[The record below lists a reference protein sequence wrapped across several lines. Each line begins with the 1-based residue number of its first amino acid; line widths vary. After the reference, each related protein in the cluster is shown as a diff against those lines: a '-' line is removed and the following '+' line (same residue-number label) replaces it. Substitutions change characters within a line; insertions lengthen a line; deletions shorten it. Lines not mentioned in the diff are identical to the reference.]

1 MQEKEV
7 YEYLTAH
14 GVKASVQ
21 RVAVM
26 QYLLQQ
32 MGHPTV
38 DEIYQ
43 ALVDHIPTLS
53 QDYRL
58 QHPPPTHGAWR
69 GAYAHHRRQKC
80 NSMG

>member
-7 YEYLTAH
+7 YDYLTAH

-32 MGHPTV
+32 MGHPTK
-38 DEIYQ
+38 
-43 ALVDHIPTLS
+43 A
-53 QDYRL
+53 
-58 QHPPPTHGAWR
+58 
-69 GAYAHHRRQKC
+69 
-80 NSMG
+80 

>member
-53 QDYRL
+53 K
-58 QHPPPTHGAWR
+58 TTV
-69 GAYAHHRRQKC
+69 
-80 NSMG
+80 

>member
-43 ALVDHIPTLS
+43 ALVDHY
-53 QDYRL
+53 YRRNV
-58 QHPPPTHGAWR
+58 P
-69 GAYAHHRRQKC
+69 RRQV
-80 NSMG
+80 G